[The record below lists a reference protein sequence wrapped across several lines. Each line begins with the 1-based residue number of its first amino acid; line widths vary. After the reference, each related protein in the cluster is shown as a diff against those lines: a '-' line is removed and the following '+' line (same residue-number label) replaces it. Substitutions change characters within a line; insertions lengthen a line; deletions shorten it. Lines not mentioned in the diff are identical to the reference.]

1 MTADVEPTV
10 RDVRLTYMV
19 AADGTA
25 VTFTRTGPSGTT
37 TAIRG
42 WANRPA
48 TANTTVAPRDFEAPI
63 GVPITYTGQTLDS
76 TGAVIDTQ
84 TVMITIPSEGCG
96 DTWLNDLARSQNT
109 MRILI
114 ETLPEL
120 DFPVPNSVHEII
132 TRRAPIVSSDIA
144 HTPQFE
150 LSFITE
156 NLDERDRARA
166 TLGNGVPVL
175 LRTPPEDGI
184 GNLYLAV
191 LGFKEQRLVTRGVE
205 DDRRFVVT
213 GRQVE
218 RPDPVLYV
226 PGAPTTYDEVKAR
239 FDTYQDLKDQR
250 VNYDAVLYDWTGEQP
265 SDIVPWPPDDV

>member
-10 RDVRLTYMV
+10 RDVRLTYVV
-19 AADGTA
+19 AAGGAT
-25 VTFTRTGPSGTT
+25 VSFTRIGPSGVTS
-37 TAIRG
+37 AIRG
-42 WANRPA
+42 WVNRPA
-48 TANTTVAPRDFEAPI
+48 TPNTTVAPRDFEAPI
-63 GVPITYTGQTLDS
+63 GVPITYTAQTLDAS
-76 TGAVIDTQ
+76 GAVIDTE
-84 TVMITIPSEGCG
+84 TVTITIPSQGCG
-96 DTWLNDLARSQNT
+96 DTWLNDLARTQNT
-109 MRILI
+109 MRVLI

-120 DFPVPNSVHEII
+120 DYPVPNSVHEII

-150 LSFITE
+150 LSFITDT
-156 NLDERDRARA
+156 LDQRDRARA

-191 LGFKEQRLVTRGVE
+191 LGFKEQRMVTRGVE

-218 RPDPVLYV
+218 RPDPILYV

-239 FDTYQDLKDQR
+239 FATYQDLKDQR

-265 SDIVPWPPDDV
+265 SD